1 MVLRNYQSHENQ
13 YEETIPKEKKNRFQS
28 FQFED
33 IQKARVQELLFF
45 VNLVLFSLITVIS
58 SYIYLALGVPV
69 FPAMLLASVTG
80 FIGLRLIQFG
90 LKKKFRPKQT
100 RKQNKK

>member
-1 MVLRNYQSHENQ
+1 MALKQYQSQKYQ
-13 YEETIPKEKKNRFQS
+13 YEETIPKENKNRFQS

-69 FPAMLLASVTG
+69 FPAMLLASATG
-80 FIGLRLIQFG
+80 FIGLRLVQIG
-90 LKKKFRPKQT
+90 LKKKFKPRQT
-100 RKQNKK
+100 RK